1 MEAVKKIEV
10 KLSKV
15 YKPTEVNVDRL
26 KQYLQKETGTK
37 SKRSSI

>member
-1 MEAVKKIEV
+1 MGAPKKIEV

-26 KQYLQKETGTK
+26 KQYLQKEPGTK
-37 SKRSSI
+37 SKAGSI